1 MIAQHIGTKSKDQ
14 CKKFFIKGHKSHRL
28 DLIHHRL
35 ENIGSLLNEVN
46 LSSSTNT
53 NYAHVWEADS
63 VIDNDESGTETND
76 DQPSSV
82 VNSSCDKSK
91 PMEAMNLS
99 AYFKESVIGNDK
111 SGTKTN
117 DEQPSSTMNSSHD
130 KSKPVEARN
139 RSPDLNES
147 NEINREFDHQDKNMI
162 SNTYNGECKIVGTDG
177 C

>member
-53 NYAHVWEADS
+53 NYAHVGEADS
-63 VIDNDESGTETND
+63 VIDNDESGTKTND

-82 VNSSCDKSK
+82 VNSSRDKSK

-147 NEINREFDHQDKNMI
+147 NEINREFDHHR
-162 SNTYNGECKIVGTDG
+162 T
-177 C
+177 